1 MMFRS
6 LNRDLRKRHH
16 QVALMCDLG
25 AKSKV
30 AASPSLV
37 ACLQISFRRVPRAK
51 KSQFL
56 PG

>member
-1 MMFRS
+1 MFRS

-30 AASPSLV
+30 AASPSLI

>member
-1 MMFRS
+1 MFRS
-6 LNRDLRKRHH
+6 PNRDLKKRHH
-16 QVALMCDLG
+16 QVALMCDLE

-37 ACLQISFRRVPRAK
+37 TCLQISFRRVPRAK
-51 KSQFL
+51 KSQLL